1 MNSALTELVE
11 RFSGPAPDAVDDD
24 PRQSRR
30 RRIVVAVFLIAGA
43 VILGFSLTAQ
53 PGDSSFYPLTAALA
67 ATWILSLIHI

>member
-43 VILGFSLTAQ
+43 VILGFSLTA
-53 PGDSSFYPLTAALA
+53 
-67 ATWILSLIHI
+67 